1 MNEKALA
8 LTVTGLLVVMMAIS
22 GGSFFMAKLAMDK
35 AASLETK
42 LGSENEANSK
52 MLGRLEELDA
62 GMVALTKLSN
72 VDPDELGKVMLS
84 ELMEIRGLKASLSE
98 AQAQSSTST
107 VMEPEPLSVE
117 LAAPSEPPAG
127 SSVPV
132 TETTSHSAKLV
143 ENAPAPGVKQDFE
156 SIVKNL
162 QAVAPTA
169 APSATS
175 QAEKRKPLTIAD
187 VDGVLARLISDQ
199 WHKPPGAADGM
210 KAEIHIKMSRDGKIE
225 KADVTRGSGL
235 DAFDLSAVT
244 ALRSIGV
251 VKEVAQLDDATYE
264 KAYRSRTIL
273 LK

>member
-1 MNEKALA
+1 
-8 LTVTGLLVVMMAIS
+8 MARV
-22 GGSFFMAKLAMDK
+22 AMDK

-42 LGSENEANSK
+42 LGSENEANSQ

-72 VDPDELGKVMLS
+72 IDPEELGKIMLT
-84 ELMEIRGLKASLSE
+84 ELREIRGVKASLAG

-107 VMEPEPLSVE
+107 AIEPEPLSVE
-117 LAAPSEPPAG
+117 VAATPESPSG
-127 SSVPV
+127 SSVPI
-132 TETTSHSAKLV
+132 TETTAHSAKAV

-162 QAVAPTA
+162 QAVEPKA
-169 APSATS
+169 APAVTS